1 MTTAFVR
8 KGLVISATLIA
19 LVAGCTKKQEAA
31 PAAAAPGAAPAV
43 KKQMNLAIWT
53 NYITPELLQQ
63 FETQT
68 GIHVEVSNY
77 SSNEELLAKL
87 QTGASGYD
95 VVVPSDY
102 MIVAMTN
109 LGLLKPLD
117 MAQLPNSKNLD
128 PDLLKKNFDP
138 ENKYTVPYS
147 WGTTGIAVHKDLYK
161 GTIKSWKQL
170 FTSPELK
177 GKFTLLD
184 DSREVI
190 AAALK
195 SLGFSLN
202 SKDPAQ
208 LAKVKE
214 LLIKARKNVK
224 AFKSETKDALIQK
237 EAGIMHAWSTD
248 ALQAREATQGK
259 VEYILPEEGAT
270 LWIDNLGIPAT
281 AKNVAEAHAFINFML
296 DPKTNLSTVNTI
308 WVAPANK
315 ETYNLL
321 SPTTRGNVS
330 MFPTKEVRAKLEQF
344 EDLGPA
350 LESWDRIWTEV
361 KVGSE

>member
-1 MTTAFVR
+1 MKFTA
-8 KGLVISATLIA
+8 IA
-19 LVAGCTKKQEAA
+19 LAVLAFTLGCTKKQESAA
-31 PAAAAPGAAPAV
+31 PAAPATAATPV
-43 KKQMNLAIWT
+43 KKQMNLAIWS
-53 NYITPELLQQ
+53 NYLSPELLQQ
-63 FETQT
+63 FESQT

-102 MIVAMTN
+102 MIVAMTQ
-109 LGLLKPLD
+109 LGLLQPLQ

-128 PDLLKKNFDP
+128 SDLLKKNFDP
-138 ENKYTVPYS
+138 ENKFTVPYS

-224 AFKSETKDALIQK
+224 AFKSETKDALVQQ
-237 EAGIMHAWSTD
+237 EAAIMHAWSTD
-248 ALQAREATQGK
+248 ALQAQEATHGK
-259 VEYILPEEGAT
+259 VDYIIPEEGAT
-270 LWIDNLGIPAT
+270 LWIDNLAIPAT
-281 AKNVAEAHAFINFML
+281 AKNVAEAHQFINFML
-296 DPKTNLSTVNTI
+296 DPKTNLSTVSAL

-315 ETYNLL
+315 ETYSLL
-321 SPTTRGNVS
+321 TPIIRGNLS
-330 MFPTKEVRAKLEQF
+330 MFPSKEVRAKLEQF
-344 EDLGPA
+344 DDLGPA
-350 LESWDRIWTEV
+350 LEVWDRIWTEV